1 MKKNINNKNNLN
13 IPIMKYLVALTVTI
27 LIVFSTL
34 VIIYVN
40 SNMFNKNDLLS
51 TFYSLV
57 VGVMAVSTILFFF
70 KVLLGKEENDCKDDV

>member
-1 MKKNINNKNNLN
+1 MR
-13 IPIMKYLVALTVTI
+13 YLFALIITG

-34 VIIYVN
+34 VIVYVN
-40 SNMFNKNDLLS
+40 SSLFNKNDLLS

-70 KVLLGKEENDCKDDV
+70 KILLGKEENENKDDV

>member
-1 MKKNINNKNNLN
+1 
-13 IPIMKYLVALTVTI
+13 MKYLVSLTVTI

-51 TFYSLV
+51 AFYSIV

-70 KVLLGKEENDCKDDV
+70 KVLLGKEDDDNND